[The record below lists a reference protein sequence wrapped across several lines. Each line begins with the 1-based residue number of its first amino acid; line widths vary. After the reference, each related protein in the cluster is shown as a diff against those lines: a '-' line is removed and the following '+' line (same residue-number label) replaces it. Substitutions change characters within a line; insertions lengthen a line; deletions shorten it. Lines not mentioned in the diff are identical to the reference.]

1 MIPRS
6 VRHTAQPPGGPVQP
20 ALGIPHRGVRLLEE
34 LLMQVEF
41 MADGEGE
48 IVLPCDARAEEGE
61 AGVLVC
67 RMRREWEKGMN
78 GAESRAYRP

>member
-1 MIPRS
+1 
-6 VRHTAQPPGGPVQP
+6 
-20 ALGIPHRGVRLLEE
+20 
-34 LLMQVEF
+34 MQVEF

-78 GAESRAYRP
+78 GAESRAYRPLCYGVVASNLVHPLIPSLHQSCAQIHLDVCFPRE

>member
-1 MIPRS
+1 
-6 VRHTAQPPGGPVQP
+6 
-20 ALGIPHRGVRLLEE
+20 
-34 LLMQVEF
+34 MQVEF